1 MVMYVQMGGNAGDG
15 ATWARTNGALAAG
28 EAFGI
33 KIIEQYS
40 AWQPEKMLEQFRQ
53 AVAAKPDCI
62 EIMGHPGNNAFE
74 PLVKQAR
81 EKGILI
87 TVGNSP
93 LTKIQKMYGSQGTGY
108 AGVDLY
114 TGGAITASKM
124 LEAGLK
130 SGDKALVYG
139 LLAKRART
147 IGQGAQGD
155 AREGRRQRSTTSRS
169 PPKPTPTA
177 RSLCRSLTA
186 YLAKNPDV
194 KGIGTQHGGITSV
207 IPKAL
212 QSAGKKPGEVI
223 VGGIDLSP
231 ATIDGLQKGWITATL
246 DQQLYLQGLPAGDA
260 VCAVQA
266 LRLRGVVDQH
276 RRRRGDAEDDQGAG
290 AVDRERHSLRRGVGA
305 LEQRARCGDTAAQ
318 KIPSSSIQEE
328 GQG

>member
-1 MVMYVQMGGNAGDG
+1 MNTKLLAATVAGMALFAAGGLSQAAEPLGKGMVMYFQMGGNAGDG

-53 AVAAKPDCI
+53 ALAAKPDCI

-81 EKGILI
+81 DRGILV

-139 LLAKRART
+139 LLGEAER
-147 IGQGAQGD
+147 GQSDKGLKDTLEKAGVKVD
-155 AREGRRQRSTTSRS
+155 YIEISAEANSDS
-169 PPKPTPTA
+169 
-177 RSLCRSLTA
+177 SLAVPVLTA
-186 YLAKNPDV
+186 YIAKNPDV
-194 KGIGTQHGGITSV
+194 KGIGTQHGGVTSM

-212 QSAGKKPGEVI
+212 QAAGKKPGDVI
-223 VGGIDLSP
+223 IGGIDLSP
-231 ATIDGLQKGWITATL
+231 ATIDGLEKGWITATL
-246 DQQLYLQGLPAGDA
+246 DQQLYLQGFLPVMQCVLSKRYGFAGLSINTGAD
-260 VCAVQA
+260 
-266 LRLRGVVDQH
+266 VVTPKTIKTLVPLIEKGI
-276 RRRRGDAEDDQGAG
+276 R
-290 AVDRERHSLRRGVGA
+290 
-305 LEQRARCGDTAAQ
+305 
-318 KIPSSSIQEE
+318 
-328 GQG
+328 

>member
-1 MVMYVQMGGNAGDG
+1 MKLQSQWAAAAAVAGLIAVCTSSQAAEPLGKGMVMYMQMGGNAGDG

-28 EAFGI
+28 DAFGI

-62 EIMGHPGNNAFE
+62 EIMGHPGNDAFE

-81 EKGILI
+81 DKGILI

-93 LTKIQKMYGSQGTGY
+93 LTKIQKTYGSKGTGY

-139 LLAKRART
+139 LLGEAER
-147 IGQGAQGD
+147 GQSDKGLKDTLEKAGVKVD
-155 AREGRRQRSTTSRS
+155 YIEISAEANSDS
-169 PPKPTPTA
+169 
-177 RSLCRSLTA
+177 SLAVPVLTA
-186 YLAKNPDV
+186 YLAKNLTV
-194 KGIGTQHGGITSV
+194 KGIGTQHGGVTSV

-212 QSAGKKPGEVI
+212 QAAGKKPGEVI

-231 ATIDGLQKGWITATL
+231 ATIDGLQKGWITVTL
-246 DQQLYLQGLPAGDA
+246 DQQLYLQGFLPVMQCVLSKRYGFAGLSINTGAD
-260 VCAVQA
+260 
-266 LRLRGVVDQH
+266 VVTPKTIKELVPLIEKGI
-276 RRRRGDAEDDQGAG
+276 R
-290 AVDRERHSLRRGVGA
+290 
-305 LEQRARCGDTAAQ
+305 
-318 KIPSSSIQEE
+318 
-328 GQG
+328 